1 MRGSRGIDS
10 GFAHSGTD
18 HTTRP
23 SAAAFA
29 HSPRVPRA
37 ACIFAAGGPAS
48 RLAAWGSWRAG
59 RLPGTRRTRFGAL
72 PFLAAR
78 FPSLCFDSLALSL
91 STGGAE

>member
-18 HTTRP
+18 HTPRP

-29 HSPRVPRA
+29 HSPRVPRT
-37 ACIFAAGGPAS
+37 ACIFAAGS
-48 RLAAWGSWRAG
+48 RLLAASGSWRAG

-72 PFLAAR
+72 PFLAGR